1 MEKYHHTNSLT
12 PNLDA
17 IAASRDFVSTEEAA
31 TLLNRRPQTLRK
43 WACYDS
49 GPLRPIRLY
58 GRLMWG
64 VKEIVSLLR
73 GNGPTAS
80 PAHG

>member
-1 MEKYHHTNSLT
+1 MEKLHRTSSPT

-17 IAASRDFVSTEEAA
+17 IAVSRDFISTEEAA
-31 TLLNRRPQTLRK
+31 TLLNRKPQTLRK

-49 GPLRPIRLY
+49 GPLRPVRLY

-64 VKEIVSLLR
+64 VKEIASLLCK
-73 GNGPTAS
+73 GGSVYS
-80 PAHG
+80 PA